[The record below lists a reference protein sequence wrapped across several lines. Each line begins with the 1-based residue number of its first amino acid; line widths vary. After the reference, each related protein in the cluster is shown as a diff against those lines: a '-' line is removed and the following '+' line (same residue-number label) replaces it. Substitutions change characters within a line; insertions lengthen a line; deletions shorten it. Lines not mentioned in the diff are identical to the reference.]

1 MDISPEAWDY
11 NVSTNPEVLEEREK
25 ENLKHSKGTPESS
38 RRTLYLD
45 IQIQENQM
53 GTKKPLDMYIAG
65 CLCGSTRC
73 VFVPLKVLF
82 YLHLFM
88 KSYELR
94 SFDKLT

>member
-1 MDISPEAWDY
+1 MDISPEVWDY
-11 NVSTNPEVLEEREK
+11 DVSTNPEVLEEREK

-53 GTKKPLDMYIAG
+53 GTKKPLDAG

-82 YLHLFM
+82 YFNLFM
-88 KSYELR
+88 KSYELS